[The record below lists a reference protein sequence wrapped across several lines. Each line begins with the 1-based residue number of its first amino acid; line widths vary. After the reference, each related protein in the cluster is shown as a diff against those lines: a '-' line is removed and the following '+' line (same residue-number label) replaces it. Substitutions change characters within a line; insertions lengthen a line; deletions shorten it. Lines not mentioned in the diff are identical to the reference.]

1 MKNAPVK
8 NAPVNNSAM
17 TQPHA
22 AGTAPAIRHLVI
34 VGNGMAA
41 HRLIET
47 LRSMPGAPKHI
58 TVIGDEPHGAYNRI
72 MLSPWLAGEIDTD
85 GLALAPS
92 SADHSPQGQRPH
104 ISTRLAQRVT
114 TINRQQRRLE
124 CDDGEIIN
132 YDHLVLATGSRSA
145 MPEIAGISYQGVGGF
160 RDLADARALADSA
173 EQSSHAVVV
182 GGGLLGLEAAEGLR
196 KRGMQVT
203 VLQRSHRLM
212 NRQLDDTAAA
222 MLAQELNERG
232 IRIRTSVQVAEILG
246 NTEGC
251 VSAVRLQGEATP
263 LPAQRVVMT
272 TGITANVEPGRSAGL
287 VCDRAL
293 VVDDQLLTSDC
304 HISALGECCQ
314 FEQHIYGLVEPIWR
328 QVEVLARR
336 LCGSTGVPYHE
347 ASCATRL
354 KVSGIS
360 LFAFGPTDT
369 EDDHQVLT
377 YHDSEQGEYRRLL
390 LTDGRLVGAVLYG
403 DTRMGPWLFEL
414 SQQGVVLDAVRHS
427 LLLGQADTEAL
438 IAEQSSCV
446 DNGPDNR
453 SDNRPDDQR
462 KHQLKKNKTH
472 QEAA

>member
-1 MKNAPVK
+1 M
-8 NAPVNNSAM
+8 NNSAM

-47 LRSMPGAPKHI
+47 LGCMPGAPEHI

-72 MLSPWLAGEIDTD
+72 MLSPWLAGEIDTE
-85 GLALAPS
+85 GLALAPPT
-92 SADHSPQGQRPH
+92 ADHSPQGQQPR
-104 ISTRLAQRVT
+104 ITTRLALRVT
-114 TINRQQRRLE
+114 GINRRQRRLE
-124 CDDGEIIN
+124 CADGELID

-145 MPEIAGISYQGVGGF
+145 MPDIAGINHQGVGGF

-173 EQSSHAVVV
+173 EQGGQAVVV

-222 MLAQELNERG
+222 MLAQQLSERG
-232 IRIRTSVQVAEILG
+232 IQIRTGVQVAEILG
-246 NTEGC
+246 DAEGC
-251 VSAVRLQGEATP
+251 VSAVRLQGEDTH

-314 FEQHIYGLVEPIWR
+314 FEQHTYGLVEPIWR

-360 LFAFGPTDT
+360 LFAFGPTDA
-369 EDDHQVLT
+369 EGDHEVLT
-377 YHDSEQGEYRRLL
+377 YHDNERGEYRRLL

-414 SQQGVVLDAVRHS
+414 SQQGVGLDAVRHS

-438 IAEQSSCV
+438 MAEQSSCV
-446 DNGPDNR
+446 DHDPDNR
-453 SDNRPDDQR
+453 LDNQL
-462 KHQLKKNKTH
+462 KHQPSKNKTH